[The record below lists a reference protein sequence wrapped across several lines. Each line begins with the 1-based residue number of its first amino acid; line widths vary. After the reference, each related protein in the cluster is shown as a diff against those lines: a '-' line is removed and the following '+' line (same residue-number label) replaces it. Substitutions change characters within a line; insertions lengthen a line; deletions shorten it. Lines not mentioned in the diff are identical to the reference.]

1 MLAYYASR
9 PRVAA
14 SRQSP
19 NAMLA
24 IIVGHVALVAV
35 VMSAKMEL
43 PPRVFDPPIKIDLI
57 HDDDPPP
64 PADIRPEIPAPP
76 RSSTL
81 DRPPPQVPTPPVGA
95 QTVDSNP
102 ALPNFDDLVG
112 PRNDPPRTDPT
123 PTLPVRVDARLL
135 TAASDLKPPYPPSKL
150 ASEEEA
156 VLRLR
161 LTIDERGRVVA
172 VEPVGRADRAFL
184 DSARRHLIAHWR
196 YRPATEDGR
205 AVSSSAV
212 ITLRFQLDG

>member
-43 PPRVFDPPIKIDLI
+43 PPRVFGPPIKVDLI
-57 HDDDPPP
+57 HDEDPPP
-64 PADIRPEIPAPP
+64 PTEIRPEVRLPT

-81 DRPPPQVPTPPVGA
+81 DQPPPLVPTPPMGA

-112 PRNDPPRTDPT
+112 PTNDPPRIDPT

-150 ASEEEA
+150 TSEEEA
-156 VLRLR
+156 VLRLK

-172 VEPVGRADRAFL
+172 VESMGRADKAFL
-184 DSARRHLIAHWR
+184 ESARRHLIAHWR

>member
-112 PRNDPPRTDPT
+112 PRNDPPRTDRRRLSRSGST
-123 PTLPVRVDARLL
+123 PACLPQRPISSRPIRPR
-135 TAASDLKPPYPPSKL
+135 SW
-150 ASEEEA
+150 
-156 VLRLR
+156 R
-161 LTIDERGRVVA
+161 
-172 VEPVGRADRAFL
+172 
-184 DSARRHLIAHWR
+184 ARRKLCC
-196 YRPATEDGR
+196 G
-205 AVSSSAV
+205 
-212 ITLRFQLDG
+212 

>member
-1 MLAYYASR
+1 MLAYAASR

-24 IIVGHVALVAV
+24 IIVGHIALVAV

-43 PPRVFDPPIKIDLI
+43 PPIIRNTPIDIFTVPKPK
-57 HDDDPPP
+57 DPPP
-64 PADIRPEIPAPP
+64 PDPQAQRPVRQPV
-76 RSSTL
+76 SSTI
-81 DRPPPQVPTPPVGA
+81 DQPQRQVPTPPT

-102 ALPNFDDLVG
+102 SLPNFDDLIG
-112 PRNDPPRTDPT
+112 SKTNLQPRNDPVMTQ
-123 PTLPVRVDARLL
+123 PVRIDPRLL
-135 TAASDLKPPYPPSKL
+135 TPSSELKPPYPPSKL

-184 DSARRHLIAHWR
+184 DSARRHLIAYWR

-205 AVSSSAV
+205 AISSLAV

>member
-1 MLAYYASR
+1 MLAYYGSR
-9 PRVAA
+9 PRIAA

-43 PPRVFDPPIKIDLI
+43 PPRVSDPPIKIDLI
-57 HDDDPPP
+57 HEDDPPP
-64 PADIRPEIPAPP
+64 ARDLRPEIPASP
-76 RSSTL
+76 RSSTP
-81 DRPPPQVPTPPVGA
+81 DVPAPVVPTPPTGA
-95 QTVDSNP
+95 QIVDSNP
-102 ALPNFDDLVG
+102 ALPNFDDLIG
-112 PRNDPPRTDPT
+112 PRTDPLRTDPT
-123 PTLPVRVDARLL
+123 PALPVRTDARLL

-156 VLRLR
+156 VLRLK
-161 LTIDERGRVVA
+161 LTIDDRGRVVA

-212 ITLRFQLDG
+212 ITLRFQLEG

>member
-64 PADIRPEIPAPP
+64 PADIRPDVPMPP

-81 DRPPPQVPTPPVGA
+81 DRPRPQVPTPPVGS
-95 QTVDSNP
+95 QTVYSNP
-102 ALPNFDDLVG
+102 SLPNFDDLVG

>member
-64 PADIRPEIPAPP
+64 PADIRPEVPMPP
-76 RSSTL
+76 RSSAL
-81 DRPPPQVPTPPVGA
+81 DRPPPQVLTPPASA

-102 ALPNFDDLVG
+102 LLPNFDDLVG
-112 PRNDPPRTDPT
+112 PRNVPPRTDPT
-123 PTLPVRVDARLL
+123 PTLPVRVAARLL
-135 TAASDLKPPYPPSKL
+135 TAPSDLKPPYPPSKL

-156 VLRLR
+156 VLRLK
-161 LTIDERGRVVA
+161 LTIDERGRVIA